1 MNGFA
6 KILARIALWAADHPD
21 VIKAI
26 VDAVAAQHQANQAKP
41 AAASTAA
48 GAVR

>member
-1 MNGFA
+1 VNGFA